1 MIKEI
6 TVYETTDGTRFD
18 NYERA
23 EEYQFKLDW
32 SYVTEDDVVLKD
44 APGNKASFEHWLNN
58 FDRAFFVDIKTP
70 FGKRFIDR
78 CAERCGVDTI
88 EHLGRYRWDEC
99 IEEWISFEEDFKRF
113 NEEWDKFTKS

>member
-1 MIKEI
+1 MIKEV

-18 NYERA
+18 SYENA
-23 EEYQFKLDW
+23 EEHQFKLDW
-32 SYVTEDDVVLKD
+32 SCITEGDVVLKD
-44 APGNKASFEHWLNN
+44 IHGNKASFEYWLNN
-58 FDRAFFVDIKTP
+58 FDSAFFVEIKTP

-78 CAERCGVDTI
+78 CAEHSGVETL

-99 IEEWISFEEDFKRF
+99 IEDWISFEEDFKRF